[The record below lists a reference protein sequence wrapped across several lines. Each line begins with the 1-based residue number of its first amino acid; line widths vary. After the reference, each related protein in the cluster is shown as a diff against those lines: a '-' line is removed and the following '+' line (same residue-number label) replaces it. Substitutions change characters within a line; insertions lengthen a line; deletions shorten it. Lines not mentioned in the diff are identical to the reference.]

1 MRTFLLKNYIILS
14 SKFLLLRY
22 FILVSEWSA
31 EEFEEL
37 IYKVEPW
44 CSISYQTSSFPIFS
58 WKCQFFYL
66 QTFKDVL
73 SVDLAMASNLDSSAS
88 RRRVNRGF
96 AFVRFS
102 SHGVS
107 LYSLFCARK
116 FIFSFNCIMQCIPLR
131 KSWPDNF
138 LLPFMTWYILKM
150 LLCLNFELFFSQL

>member
-44 CSISYQTSSFPIFS
+44 CYKLSNIIFPHFFIKVSI
-58 WKCQFFYL
+58 FYL